1 MIAREREYERVQQK
15 LYEEFKQL
23 DINQDGSITLD
34 EIVQFLHS
42 KSGQQ
47 VDTRLAEEIFA
58 EIDKDQSGRVSLVE
72 FVEAYFAQQMEV
84 EERIEELKKM
94 IDEDQKKRVEI
105 AAKLQEISGQ
115 EQMNGY
121 GIMVGSVLTATI
133 VEARELRS
141 GRYTGTPNPYVVLQ
155 IEGQKSATDPVP
167 KTVDPVFNE
176 IISFDIVTGRES
188 LIVQV
193 FDHADIGSDTLIGQC
208 EVTLDEL
215 VD

>member
-208 EVTLDEL
+208 EVTWDEL
-215 VD
+215 ID

>member
-15 LYEEFKQL
+15 LYDEFKQL

-34 EIVQFLHS
+34 EIVHFLQS

-84 EERIEELKKM
+84 EERIEELKMM
-94 IDEDQKKRVEI
+94 IEEDQKKRIEI
-105 AAKLQEISGQ
+105 VAKLQEISGQ

-141 GRYTGTPNPYVVLQ
+141 GRYTGAPNPYVVLQ

-188 LIVQV
+188 LVVQV